1 MIKWNL
7 FKGYKDGS
15 LSGNQWMWYTTL
27 TKGRVKIISV
37 DAPKKCDKTHSTF
50 NHYKNSHQSYYRGN
64 ISQSNKDFMKNLQ
77 LTSQLTLKN
86 KKKSSFKIKKE
97 SRCPLPSLFKHS
109 IGSPSH
115 SIQNRK
121 RK

>member
-27 TKGRVKIISV
+27 TKGRIRISV
-37 DAPKKCDKTHSTF
+37 DAPEKCDKTHSTF

-77 LTSQLTLKN
+77 LTSQLTLKSKKN
-86 KKKSSFKIKKE
+86 SSSKIKKKS
-97 SRCPLPSLFKHS
+97 RMPTS
-109 IGSPSH
+109 ITF
-115 SIQNRK
+115 
-121 RK
+121 